1 MSVNNPLRLIKLIE
15 ILDADNFII
24 FNSPDPIAAQDVV
37 NLRSL
42 NAAIAA
48 SVLQYNAEAVAETST
63 TSEVV
68 ESTKVTLTTPA
79 LPLGDYLLE
88 WSFKRRANGGNKR
101 MVINVRDGAA
111 LLVSQ
116 DEHFA
121 DATQDAAL
129 TMRKKLTG
137 ISGIKTY
144 TLNFRAD
151 TNNTTVYMSEALV
164 TLRRLP

>member
-1 MSVNNPLRLIKLIE
+1 MSKLVLVDLDLDNVARVRNALDPLL
-15 ILDADNFII
+15 
-24 FNSPDPIAAQDVV
+24 PQDYVT
-37 NLRSL
+37 LAYLQSL
-42 NAAIAA
+42 TN
-48 SVLQYNAEAVAETST
+48 QYSAEAVAETST
-63 TSEVV
+63 TSEVT
-68 ESTKVTLTTPA
+68 ESTKVTLVTPS
-79 LPLGDYLLE
+79 LPLGDYILE

-101 MVINVRDGAA
+101 MYITVRDAGA
-111 LLVSQ
+111 LLVDH

-121 DATQDAAL
+121 DSNQTAVL

-164 TLRRLP
+164 TLRRIA

>member
-1 MSVNNPLRLIKLIE
+1 MGRKFLSDLDLDNVSRVRNALDPLL
-15 ILDADNFII
+15 
-24 FNSPDPIAAQDVV
+24 PQDYVT
-37 NLRSL
+37 LAFLQSL
-42 NAAIAA
+42 TN
-48 SVLQYNAEAVAETST
+48 QYSAEAVTETST
-63 TSEVV
+63 TSEVT
-68 ESTKVTLTTPA
+68 ESTKVTLVTPA
-79 LPLGDYLLE
+79 LPLGDYILE

-101 MVINVRDGAA
+101 MYVSVRDAGA
-111 LLVSQ
+111 LLIDH

-121 DATQDAAL
+121 DSAQNAAI

-164 TLRRLP
+164 TLRRIA